1 MTPRQFA
8 TAVAVTVSAAG
19 TATVAG
25 LDANRPESHALVTRD
40 AGAMSECVIPD
51 CRRVT
56 GRLGWDP
63 SHEAVDCLAVGPYSQ
78 TGRPVW
84 RGCSVLRREYSTGSQ
99 CLPAKCAVI
108 AGEDPL
114 SEVP

>member
-1 MTPRQFA
+1 MRLRQA
-8 TAVAVTVSAAG
+8 LTSAVVTVSAA
-19 TATVAG
+19 ATVAVG
-25 LDANRPESHALVTRD
+25 ALDANRPPPTAIVTRD

-51 CRRVT
+51 CRRIT
-56 GRLGWDP
+56 GRLGWD
-63 SHEAVDCLAVGPYSQ
+63 SNHEPVDCLAVGPYSPD
-78 TGRPVW
+78 GRPVW
-84 RGCSVLRREYSTGSQ
+84 RGCNVLRREYSTGSQ